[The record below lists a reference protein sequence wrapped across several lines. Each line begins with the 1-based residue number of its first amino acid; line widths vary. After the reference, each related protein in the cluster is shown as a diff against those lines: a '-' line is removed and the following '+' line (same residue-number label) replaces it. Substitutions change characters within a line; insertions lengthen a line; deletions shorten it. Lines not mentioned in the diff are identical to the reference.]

1 MQLNEISK
9 LSHNKQGNIAQ
20 VQSAGFDINKNL
32 YTGTININSLLE
44 QAIAK
49 GAADLHLAANMPA
62 MVRIDRNFVPLND
75 TNLGPEI
82 CKNLVYSVLTQKQI
96 KEFEEKNELDLAFS
110 VDKYGRVRMNVFRQK
125 GFIGASLRLLP
136 KKIKTFAELNLPA
149 VVNTI
154 VNLKKGLVLV
164 TGATGSGKTTTL
176 ASIIDYINE
185 HRRCHII
192 TIEDPIEFVHFSKK
206 SIITQREVG
215 ADTENFQTGL
225 KYVLRQS
232 PDVIL
237 IGEMRD
243 IETISSA
250 ITLAETGHLVF
261 ATLHTNDTSSAIN
274 RIVDAFPAHQQAQVR
289 SQLSLTL
296 RAVFAQQLIP
306 HISGKGMVLCA
317 EIMLVNDGIK
327 NVIREMKPEQIY
339 LIIQTNKHNGMQTMN
354 QSLVDNIKKH
364 KISPQVAMEYSIHK
378 EELVKLLN
386 P

>member
-1 MQLNEISK
+1 MQLNQIGK
-9 LSHNKQGNIAQ
+9 LSSIKQASTSQ
-20 VQSAGFDINKNL
+20 VQSAGFKVNQNL
-32 YTGTININSLLE
+32 YTGSTSINGLIE

-62 MVRIDRNFVPLND
+62 MIRIDRDFMPLNS
-75 TNLGPEI
+75 TNLGPDI
-82 CKNLVYSVLTQKQI
+82 CKNLIYSVLNQKQI

-110 VDKYGRVRMNVFRQK
+110 VDKFGRIRMNVFRQK
-125 GFIGASLRLLP
+125 GFVGAALRLLP
-136 KKIKTFAELNLPA
+136 KRIRSFAELNLPA
-149 VVNTI
+149 AINNI
-154 VNLKKGLVLV
+154 VTLQKGLVLV

-215 ADTENFQTGL
+215 ADTENFHTGL

-250 ITLAETGHLVF
+250 LTLAETGHLVF
-261 ATLHTNDTSSAIN
+261 ATLHTNDTASSIN
-274 RIVDAFPAHQQAQVR
+274 RIVDVFPAHQQGQVR

-296 RAVFAQQLIP
+296 KAVIAQQLLP
-306 HISGKGMVLCA
+306 HASGRGMVLCT
-317 EIMLVNDGIK
+317 EVMLANDGIK

-339 LIIQTNKHNGMQTMN
+339 LIIQTNRHNGMQTMN
-354 QSLVDNIKKH
+354 QSLVDNIRNH
-364 KISPQVAMEYSIHK
+364 KISPQTAMEYSNHRD
-378 EELVKLLN
+378 ELVKLLN
-386 P
+386 S

>member
-1 MQLNEISK
+1 MQLSQISK
-9 LSHNKQGNIAQ
+9 LSNNKPTNSPQ
-20 VQSAGFDINKNL
+20 VHSVTFGTNTNL
-32 YTGTININSLLE
+32 YTGPITMKELIE
-44 QAIAK
+44 QAILK

-62 MVRIDRNFVPLND
+62 MIRVDRDFIPLNS
-75 TNLGPEI
+75 TRLNAEV
-82 CKNLVYSVLTQKQI
+82 CKNLIYSVLNQKLV
-96 KEFEEKNELDLAFS
+96 KEFEERNELDLAFS
-110 VDKYGRVRMNVFRQK
+110 IDKFGRIRMNVFRQQ
-125 GFIGASLRLLP
+125 GFVGAALRLLP
-136 KKIKTFAELNLPA
+136 KKIRTFGELNLPA
-149 VVNTI
+149 AINHI
-154 VNLKKGLVLV
+154 VDLQKGLVLI

-215 ADTENFQTGL
+215 ADTEDFHTGL

-250 ITLAETGHLVF
+250 ITLAETGHLVL

-274 RIVDAFPAHQQAQVR
+274 RMVDVFPAHQQAQIR

-296 RAVFAQQLIP
+296 KAVLAQQLIP
-306 HISGKGMVLCA
+306 HISGRGMVLCT
-317 EIMLVNDGIK
+317 EVMLVNDGIR
-327 NVIREMKPEQIY
+327 NIIREMKPEQIY
-339 LIIQTNKHNGMQTMN
+339 LVIQTNMHNGMQTMN
-354 QSLVDNIKKH
+354 QSLVDNIRKG
-364 KISPQVAMEYSIHK
+364 KISPQMAMEYTSHK

-386 P
+386 S